1 MQGSVFLTQ
10 VQYNLGMIAFFSI
23 TIISVIVLAIILFKE
38 GQKLGWFKKKLHV
51 YKTVVTAVT
60 LILCLGLAIYL
71 ISGISYGVEESS
83 KVEIVDIIKNGSYAG
98 TMDSY
103 SLQIKFDNGTQ
114 MWVSTPLF
122 ASDNLNKKAENLKI
136 GDVVTIKYVNNIQSV
151 YCIEE

>member
-1 MQGSVFLTQ
+1 MTQ

-38 GQKLGWFKKKLHV
+38 GQKLGWLKKKLHV
-51 YKTVVTAVT
+51 YKAVVTAVT

-151 YCIEE
+151 YCIEER